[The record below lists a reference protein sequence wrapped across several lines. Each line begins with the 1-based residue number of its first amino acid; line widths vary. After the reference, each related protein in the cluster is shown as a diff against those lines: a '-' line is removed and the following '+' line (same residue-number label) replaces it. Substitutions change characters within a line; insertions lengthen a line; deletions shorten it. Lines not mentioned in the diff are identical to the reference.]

1 MQVLAKEECR
11 EVITAFLAEG
21 SPVVWSAGKL
31 SISLIVL
38 WREAIRWAGG
48 AGGDRVEY
56 WDDRSCRISWEG
68 MQSGVER

>member
-48 AGGDRVEY
+48 DKVEY
-56 WDDRSCRISWEG
+56 WDVRSCRISWGG